1 MSQAAY
7 RQDPLNLTDYFRAP
21 NARMLLA
28 LELLLLLVV
37 ATQGARLIWIVAAPK
52 APAAAPVAIQKTRAD
67 PGVLASFD
75 AFGVSGGVSAVS
87 GGQGAGEFRLFGVR
101 AGGGGAS
108 AIIAGPDGVQKAFAV
123 GEQVAEGVILASVAA
138 DHVELSRNGAR
149 STLSFPEIQ

>member
-21 NARMLLA
+21 DARMLLV
-28 LELLLLLVV
+28 LELILLLVV
-37 ATQGARLIWIVAAPK
+37 AAQGARLIWIVAAPM
-52 APAAAPVAIQKTRAD
+52 APVSAPVTVQKSRAD

-75 AFGVSGGVSAVS
+75 AFGASAGVSAVS

-108 AIIAGPDGVQKAFAV
+108 AIIAGPDGVQKAYAV
-123 GEQVAEGVILASVAA
+123 GEPVADGVILTNVAA

-149 STLSFPEIQ
+149 STLSFPETQ